1 MGRKVNKTGC
11 MTQKFPK
18 YKPLFAIP
26 SASMIIRTGYFVSKR
41 YCSNFRIITAT
52 LRWPIFS
59 GFFTVIRPT
68 KHCEV
73 THPRFY
79 LLKI

>member
-59 GFFTVIRPT
+59 GFLR
-68 KHCEV
+68 
-73 THPRFY
+73 
-79 LLKI
+79 